1 MAWLIYLACASF
13 DKFMEP
19 LKLYFIIYVSD
30 CPERV
35 FCIKRIVLNVHLVNE
50 ILSKGFCNWRQNRK
64 SKTLESLRTLRSK
77 ILFLSLLPLE
87 LPLLV
92 VHIIC
97 VRNEQWR
104 I

>member
-35 FCIKRIVLNVHLVNE
+35 FCIKRIVLNVYLVNE
-50 ILSKGFCNWRQNRK
+50 ILSKGFCLQLEAKPQKQDIRK
-64 SKTLESLRTLRSK
+64 FAHSEVKDFVSVASSFGVAFIGGPNNMREK
-77 ILFLSLLPLE
+77 
-87 LPLLV
+87 
-92 VHIIC
+92 
-97 VRNEQWR
+97 
-104 I
+104 